1 MLCSREGK
9 LVFLV
14 GVAALTDIKEHQ
26 PLQIKWDGKCV
37 RYRTSI
43 FFSSVLF
50 CIEQLLQFI
59 LKIFKYLS
67 SQDKQFVDYILAK
80 NKWRPE
86 QNFTQLS
93 ALKGT
98 FSLSDVHCSKHS

>member
-26 PLQIKWDGKCV
+26 PLKIKWDGKCV

-50 CIEQLLQFI
+50 CIE
-59 LKIFKYLS
+59 
-67 SQDKQFVDYILAK
+67 
-80 NKWRPE
+80 
-86 QNFTQLS
+86 
-93 ALKGT
+93 
-98 FSLSDVHCSKHS
+98 